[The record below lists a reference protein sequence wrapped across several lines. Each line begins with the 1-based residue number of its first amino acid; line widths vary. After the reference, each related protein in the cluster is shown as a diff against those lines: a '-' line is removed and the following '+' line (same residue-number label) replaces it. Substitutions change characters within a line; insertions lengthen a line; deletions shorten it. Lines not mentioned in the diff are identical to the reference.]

1 MQQGSSFLTDLK
13 HLPTEAASA
22 GTRYNVPLI
31 NSLVL
36 YVGMQHEII
45 QEQITRV
52 LLERLIAN
60 HLIHGVFGLPWLS
73 LSRIRCAPEI
83 EKLFGSVSRSCG
95 GPKPVDER
103 HDLYF

>member
-1 MQQGSSFLTDLK
+1 MQQGSSFLTELK

-36 YVGMQHEII
+36 YVGMQAI
-45 QEQITRV
+45 QQLQARMPQYAIYPNCS
-52 LLERLIAN
+52 IDCP
-60 HLIHGVFGLPWLS
+60 FGADHKGIVGT
-73 LSRIRCAPEI
+73 IRCAPEI

-95 GPKPVDER
+95 GPKPVEER
-103 HDLYF
+103 HDLFF